1 MSSRAVPVSRPL
13 SEPDVLARFQDL
25 IAQAEAIGVD
35 LELDQIPDALGTLER
50 VRERLRFRAFA
61 AAQPSDRLLDV
72 TEAAEL
78 LGIAED
84 TLYKKATN
92 LPFTVREG
100 RSLRFSRTGIE
111 KYIRSRQG
119 RG

>member
-1 MSSRAVPVSRPL
+1 M
-13 SEPDVLARFQDL
+13 
-25 IAQAEAIGVD
+25 
-35 LELDQIPDALGTLER
+35 
-50 VRERLRFRAFA
+50 RERLRFRAFA

-72 TEAAEL
+72 PEAAEL
-78 LGIAED
+78 LGMAEE
-84 TLYKKATN
+84 TLYKKAGT

-100 RSLRFSRTGIE
+100 RSLRFSKAGIE